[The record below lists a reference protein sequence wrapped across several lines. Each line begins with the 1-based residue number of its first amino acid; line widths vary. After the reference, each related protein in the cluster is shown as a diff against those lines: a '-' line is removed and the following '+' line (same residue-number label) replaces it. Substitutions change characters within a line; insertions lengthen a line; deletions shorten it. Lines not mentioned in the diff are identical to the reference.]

1 MNLAKQQDTKS
12 VFRNQSIFVHQ
23 QWNIGSK
30 MREKIPFTVSTRKNK
45 VPMNKPNQG
54 GERPVPRK
62 LHNAE
67 ERS

>member
-1 MNLAKQQDTKS
+1 
-12 VFRNQSIFVHQ
+12 
-23 QWNIGSK
+23 